1 MQPSISKL
9 TAVTNC
15 IWLQNQEEALLQW
28 FHNSSFQN
36 FHFETTPPE
45 IPLFTYI
52 LCHKVKALRNNE
64 YSLTY
69 DKLLS
74 CNNYWVYDH
83 FKPMIPREPHLPSWN
98 TAKKSNTD
106 LGKKKKKNR
115 QSIRSHHEIN
125 KAKARV
131 GGMIEGVM
139 RAMGEWQ
146 MKFSSQDCCWPP
158 DVWFICTPGVGD
170 PCSTWLHLHIH
181 MTNIDIIAKSRD
193 ITLLT
198 KVHIVKA
205 MFFPVV
211 MYDVRVGP

>member
-1 MQPSISKL
+1 MYSLLYNNSHSETLMQSSISKL

-28 FHNSSFQN
+28 FYNSPFQN
-36 FHFETTPPE
+36 FHFESTPLK

-52 LCHKVKALRNNE
+52 LWHKVKALRNNE

-74 CNNYWVYDH
+74 CKNYWVYDH

-106 LGKKKKKNR
+106 LGLKKKKNQTDR
-115 QSIRSHHEIN
+115 QWRSHHEIN

-131 GGMIEGVM
+131 GGMIRE
-139 RAMGEWQ
+139 
-146 MKFSSQDCCWPP
+146 
-158 DVWFICTPGVGD
+158 
-170 PCSTWLHLHIH
+170 
-181 MTNIDIIAKSRD
+181 
-193 ITLLT
+193 
-198 KVHIVKA
+198 
-205 MFFPVV
+205 
-211 MYDVRVGP
+211 